1 MKTLSFFLIV
11 LFSFGVMAQ
20 SGDSKTVRIY
30 PGGVDED
37 NLEVQETLPQPYSD
51 VNKSAIIKQVYESLV
66 SKSEDSSNN

>member
-1 MKTLSFFLIV
+1 MKILSLLLTV
-11 LFSFGVMAQ
+11 LFSFSLFAQ

-51 VNKSAIIKQVYESLV
+51 VNKSAIVKQVYESLV